1 MKTSTEYA
9 LMIEN
14 LLEQISGFS
23 NKGEQALI
31 RTTPYNYIDE
41 SLNYLELS
49 SPLKKEK
56 IEYFRRGYQGIKN
69 QSIDDLIN
77 DNYNLDLMLK
87 ELGKLIQE

>member
-41 SLNYLELS
+41 SLNYL
-49 SPLKKEK
+49 
-56 IEYFRRGYQGIKN
+56 
-69 QSIDDLIN
+69 
-77 DNYNLDLMLK
+77 
-87 ELGKLIQE
+87 